1 MSNKVKKIII
11 GVLILAIIA
20 IFIYLWVM
28 VTLWAIAFLAT
39 ILVVALIVFSL
50 FKLKAWLKTKKETR
64 YIERNRLGNEVNP
77 NIRN

>member
-50 FKLKAWLKTKKETR
+50 FKLKAWLKTKK
-64 YIERNRLGNEVNP
+64 RNPVY
-77 NIRN
+77 